1 MFYGKDSIENQFYPL
16 LKKLEEQ
23 ELFLFEPMPSWKE
36 EKEGSKWTDEF
47 RIRDGHTK
55 LDDGSWVTI
64 HKVTTYVQS
73 IQKSVTRLYEQNQEL
88 YKELNLL
95 KQQKYE
101 MEYGLRVAQK
111 SLNTALNM
119 KGEHDNIS
127 E

>member
-1 MFYGKDSIENQFYPL
+1 MFYGKDSIENQFDPL

-47 RIRDGHTK
+47 RIRDGYTK

-119 KGEHDNIS
+119 KGKHDNIS

>member
-1 MFYGKDSIENQFYPL
+1 LG
-16 LKKLEEQ
+16 EQ
-23 ELFLFEPMPSWKE
+23 ELFLFEPMPSYKLNE
-36 EKEGSKWTDEF
+36 KWTDEF

-73 IQKSVTRLYEQNQEL
+73 IQKSVAELYEQNQKL
-88 YKELNLL
+88 YKELNIF

-111 SLNTALNM
+111 SLNKALNM
-119 KGEHDNIS
+119 KGDHDNIS

>member
-1 MFYGKDSIENQFYPL
+1 MFYGKDSIENQFDPL

-23 ELFLFEPMPSWKE
+23 ELFLFEPMPSYKLNE
-36 EKEGSKWTDEF
+36 KWTDEF

-73 IQKSVTRLYEQNQEL
+73 IQKSVTHLYEQNQEL

>member
-1 MFYGKDSIENQFYPL
+1 MFYGKDSIENQFDPL

-23 ELFLFEPMPSWKE
+23 ELFLFEPMPSYKLNE
-36 EKEGSKWTDEF
+36 KWTDEF

-111 SLNTALNM
+111 SLNTAINM